1 MIQVSKLEKRY
12 GEHVIL
18 DKVSFS
24 INAGERVGLVG
35 RNGHGKT
42 TLFRIIIGE
51 EHQDYGS
58 VNLPNNYSVGHLSQ
72 QINFTEDTVLK
83 EGCLELNP
91 SEDGRDETYKVKTVL
106 NGLGFTKNDF
116 TGNPYELSGGYQ
128 VRLNLAKVLI
138 SEPNLLLLDE
148 PTNYLD
154 IISIRWLKRFLLG
167 WKNELILITHD
178 RDFMDSVTTH
188 SMAIHRRK
196 IKKIAGSTHK
206 LYQQILQE
214 EEVYEKTRLKDVK
227 KRKEI
232 EQFIARFRAKASKA
246 KSVQSK
252 VKVVEKM
259 GRHRKLSDDKLLD
272 FTFNNRPFLG
282 KYLLK
287 TKDVSF
293 SFNSSDHMLIG
304 GLTVSVGKNDRI
316 GIIGKNGKGKTTLLN
331 LCADELIPVHGHID
345 RHPNLKVAYFGQMN
359 IDRLDRQKTV
369 EEEILAVQPEHNRQA
384 ARNICGLMMFE
395 GDKALKKI
403 NVLSGGERSRVMLG
417 KLLVSPANL
426 LLLDEPTNHLDMES
440 VDSLLEA
447 IDAFDNA
454 VMIVTHSEMILH
466 AVATRLIVFDDE
478 KVSVFEGT
486 YQDFLD
492 RVGWKNENYMNPS
505 NAIDQKD
512 QNKQLSK
519 KDLRRARAEV
529 ITERSKILGAL
540 KKRSEE
546 IERTIISREK
556 EVDQDM
562 HALLEASQKGH
573 GESIK
578 RLSKSVHESKK
589 IIEAMFNELE
599 ILTAEREKKAIE
611 YKEKLDG

>member
-12 GEHVIL
+12 GKHVIL
-18 DKVSFS
+18 DKVNFS
-24 INAGERVGLVG
+24 INVGERVGLVG

-58 VNLPNNYSVGHLSQ
+58 VNFPNNYSVGHLSQ
-72 QINFTEDTVLK
+72 QINFTEDTVLE

-91 SEDGRDETYKVKTVL
+91 SEDGRDETYKVKTIL
-106 NGLGFTKNDF
+106 TGLGFAEKDF

-154 IISIRWLKRFLLG
+154 IVSIRWLKRFLLG

-214 EEVYEKTRLKDVK
+214 EEVYEKTRLKDEK

-252 VKVVEKM
+252 IKVVEKM
-259 GRHRKLSDDKLLD
+259 GRHGKLSDDKLLD
-272 FTFNNRPFLG
+272 FTFNNMPFLG
-282 KYLLK
+282 KCLLK
-287 TKDVSF
+287 AEDLSF
-293 SFNSSDHMLIG
+293 SFNSSDHMLIE
-304 GLTVSVGKNDRI
+304 GLTISIGKNDRI

-331 LCADELIPVHGHID
+331 LFADELISVHGRID
-345 RHPNLKVAYFGQMN
+345 RHTNLKIAYFGQMN

-369 EEEILAVQPEHNRQA
+369 EEEILAVQPEHNRQV

-417 KLLVSPANL
+417 KLLASPANL

-505 NAIDQKD
+505 NAMDQKE
-512 QNKQLSK
+512 QNKQPSK
-519 KDLRRARAEV
+519 KDLRRARAEI

-546 IERTIISREK
+546 IERTIVSREK
-556 EVDQDM
+556 EVDRDT

-589 IIEAMFNELE
+589 IIEEMFNELE
-599 ILTAEREKKAIE
+599 ILTAEVEKKAIE
-611 YKEKLDG
+611 YKEKLSG

>member
-12 GEHVIL
+12 GKQVIL
-18 DKVSFS
+18 DEVNFS

-42 TLFRIIIGE
+42 TLFRIILGE
-51 EHQDYGS
+51 EHQDSGV
-58 VNLPNNYSVGHLSQ
+58 VNLPSNYSMGHLSQ
-72 QINFTEDTVLK
+72 QINFTEDTVLG
-83 EGCLELNP
+83 EGCLELDP
-91 SEDGRDETYKVKTVL
+91 PEDGRDETYKVKTVL
-106 NGLGFTKNDF
+106 SGLGFSESEF
-116 TGNPYELSGGYQ
+116 SRSPSELSGGYQ

-154 IISIRWLKRFLLG
+154 IISIRWLKLFLIG

-188 SMAIHRRK
+188 TMGIHRRK

-214 EEVYEKTRLKDVK
+214 EDVHEKTRVKDEK
-227 KRKEI
+227 KRKEM
-232 EQFIARFRAKASKA
+232 EQFIIRFRAKASKA

-252 VKVVEKM
+252 IKAVEKM
-259 GRHRKLSDDKLLD
+259 GRREKLSEDKILG
-272 FTFNNRPFLG
+272 FKFNSIPFLG
-282 KYLLK
+282 KWLLK
-287 TKDVSF
+287 AEDLSF
-293 SFNSSDHMLIG
+293 SFDSQDHLLIE
-304 GLTVSVGKNDRI
+304 GLNLSVGKNDRI

-331 LCADELIPVHGHID
+331 LFADELNPVSGGID
-345 RHPNLKVAYFGQMN
+345 RHPNIEVAYFGQMN

-369 EEEILAVQPEHNRQA
+369 EDEILTIHPDNNRQA

-395 GDKALKKI
+395 GDKALNKI
-403 NVLSGGERSRVMLG
+403 DVLSGGEKSRVMLG

-440 VDSLLEA
+440 IDSLLEA
-447 IDAFDNA
+447 IDTFDNA

-492 RVGWKNENYMNPS
+492 RVGWKNENFMKSSNGMN
-505 NAIDQKD
+505 QKEKEKLV
-512 QNKQLSK
+512 NK
-519 KDLRRARAEV
+519 KDLRRARAKI
-529 ITERSKILGAL
+529 ITERSKVLGAL
-540 KKRSEE
+540 KKRTEE
-546 IERTIISREK
+546 LESVIISWE
-556 EVDQDM
+556 DQVEQDT
-562 HALLEASQKGH
+562 HALLEASQKGD
-573 GESIK
+573 GESIN
-578 RLSKSVHESKK
+578 RLSKSVYESKK
-589 IIEAMFNELE
+589 KIESMFNELE
-599 ILTAEREKKAIE
+599 MLTSEYEKKVIE
-611 YKEKLDG
+611 FEEKLNT

>member
-18 DKVSFS
+18 DKVNFS
-24 INAGERVGLVG
+24 VNAGERVGLVG

-42 TLFRIIIGE
+42 TLFRIILGE
-51 EHQDYGS
+51 EHQDSGL
-58 VNLPNNYSVGHLSQ
+58 VNFPNNYSVGHLSQ
-72 QINFTEDTVLK
+72 QINFTEDTVLG

-91 SEDGRDETYKVKTVL
+91 SEDGRDEAYKVKTVL
-106 NGLGFTKNDF
+106 NGLGFSESDF
-116 TGNPYELSGGYQ
+116 AGSPSELSGGYQ
-128 VRLNLAKVLI
+128 VRLNLAKVLV

-154 IISIRWLKRFLLG
+154 IVSIRWLKRFLID

-188 SMAIHRRK
+188 TMGIHRRK

-214 EEVYEKTRLKDVK
+214 EEVYEKTRVKDEK
-227 KRKEI
+227 KHKEM
-232 EQFIARFRAKASKA
+232 EQFIIRFRAKASKA
-246 KSVQSK
+246 KLVQSK
-252 VKVVEKM
+252 IKAVEKM
-259 GRHRKLSDDKLLD
+259 GRREKLLED
-272 FTFNNRPFLG
+272 KILGFKFNSVPFLG
-282 KYLLK
+282 KSLLK
-287 TKDVSF
+287 AEDLSF
-293 SFNSSDHMLIG
+293 SFDSQDRLLIEE
-304 GLTVSVGKNDRI
+304 LNVSMEKNDRI

-331 LCADELIPVHGHID
+331 LFADELKPVSGGIE

-359 IDRLDRQKTV
+359 IDRLDNQKTV
-369 EEEILAVQPEHNRQA
+369 EDEILTIHPDHNRQVV
-384 ARNICGLMMFE
+384 RSICGLMMFE

-403 NVLSGGERSRVMLG
+403 KVLSGGEKSRVMLG

-426 LLLDEPTNHLDMES
+426 LLLDEPTNHLDMDS

-454 VMIVTHSEMILH
+454 VVIVTHSEMILH

-492 RVGWKNENYMNPS
+492 RVGWKNENFLKSSSEMG
-505 NAIDQKD
+505 QKVK
-512 QNKQLSK
+512 NKQISK
-519 KDLRRARAEV
+519 KDLRRARAEI
-529 ITERSKILGAL
+529 ITERSSVLGDL

-546 IERTIISREK
+546 LESIIISWENQV
-556 EVDQDM
+556 EQDT
-562 HALLEASQKGH
+562 HALLEASQKGD
-573 GESIK
+573 GESIN

-589 IIEAMFNELE
+589 KIETLFNELA
-599 ILTAEREKKAIE
+599 ILTSEYEEKVIE
-611 YKEKLDG
+611 FEGKLNA